1 MARSANAGQLI
12 PEQVWDYRPPGGQPG
27 FKPGEQTQSAAPL
40 AWSHAQFVRLA
51 WSIQAG
57 HPVERP
63 RVVACRYAGC

>member
-1 MARSANAGQLI
+1 MARSANAGRLI

-40 AWSHAQFVRLA
+40 AWSHAQLVRLA